1 MCFKRSKLRRGTS
14 PPSLILQQYLIE
26 ASCIVM
32 SSVHVLIGNDEP
44 SNRQTITQCLEPFD
58 CIISLASTAKEA
70 IQQLED
76 RSFQLVLLDFDLL
89 GNDVFTVL
97 AQTIDRQPSAQVI
110 MISTSA
116 TNPDIIRA
124 LKLGASDFLQNP
136 LDALE
141 LQKAVGRV
149 LEKSVEGELSSVRSR
164 ADLYDALLAGTQHLG
179 SEGNIVRA
187 IACAVRVIKLDPF
200 RPEGFNL
207 LGELEEMLG
216 DTLEGQKYFR
226 VALALDPAYKPAQ
239 DNLHRT
245 VQQPLAAPF
254 QRPNL
259 AE

>member
-14 PPSLILQQYLIE
+14 LPSLLLQQYPIE
-26 ASCIVM
+26 ASCIAM
-32 SSVHVLIGNDEP
+32 SSVNVLVGNDEP
-44 SNRQTITQCLEPFD
+44 RIRQTITQSLKPFD
-58 CIISLASTAKEA
+58 CIIALASTAKEA
-70 IQQLED
+70 FQQLED
-76 RSFQLVLLDFDLL
+76 RSYQLVLLDFDLL

-97 AQTIDRQPSAQVI
+97 AQTIARQPSAQVI
-110 MISTSA
+110 MISASA
-116 TNPDIIRA
+116 TNSDIIRA
-124 LKLGASDFLQNP
+124 LKLGAADFLQKP
-136 LDALE
+136 LDTLG
-141 LQKAVGRV
+141 LQKAIGRV
-149 LEKSVEGELSSVRSR
+149 LEDSVEEEHFSVKST
-164 ADLYDALLAGTQHLG
+164 ADLYEALLAGTQHLG
-179 SEGNIVRA
+179 GEGHIVRA

-216 DTLEGQKYFR
+216 ETLEGQKYFR